1 MKNNVL
7 KQYFGYDEFRQGQ
20 EPLVDGILSGQDV
33 LGIMPTGAGKSICFQ
48 VPALI
53 LDGITIVISPLISLM
68 QDQVKSLAQQ
78 GVSCA
83 YINSSLSIAQVDKAL
98 YNAEMGVYKIIY
110 VAPERLLTERF
121 LQFAQK
127 ANISMLTVDEAHCIS
142 QWGQDFRPSYAQIP
156 SFINLLAKRPVIS
169 AFTATATKHVRDDI
183 IEILQLNNPIVIT
196 TGFDRANLYFEVKQT
211 KDKMTDLLEFLKG
224 KQDLSGV
231 VYCATRKAVDEVSEE
246 LNIKGFCARGY
257 HAGMA
262 QSDRQQNQND
272 FIYDNVKIIV
282 ATNAFGMGI
291 DKSNVNFVVHYNMP
305 KDMESYYQEAGR
317 AGRDGTAAHCLLLY
331 SPKDVVT
338 NQFLIE
344 NNKDKTYENPELE
357 QELKKREYERLK
369 RMTFYA
375 TTFSCLRK
383 DILQYFGET
392 SAENCGNCGNCD
404 IEFETQDATVLAQKI
419 LSCIIRTGERFGLGM
434 IIDVLRGS
442 KNEKVLSWRFDELT
456 VYGICKERADIIKL
470 VAEHLIREGYL
481 EQANEQMAIV
491 KTTVKARDILKG
503 KTNFILQMPK
513 RALAS
518 TAKKHTAGKQ
528 IPYGREKLFEDLRTL
543 RMHYAKEQNAP
554 AFTIFTDSTLIDMC
568 AKLPTNKEQF
578 LNVSGV
584 GQSKLDNYGEVFIAM
599 ISQFVKSNDIKV
611 ETKAQKIK
619 KDRRTSTTN
628 TKLPEPHMIAEI
640 EISENDISVSDVA
653 KNINAMLEYY
663 ECQKI
668 TAVKIAN
675 WLVLLGYL
683 KVVTTE
689 NGNSKVPTEKG
700 FELGIY
706 QENRIRDDYN
716 YDINMYTKEVQKFI
730 AENIIEIL
738 QN

>member
-1 MKNNVL
+1 MKNNIL

-20 EPLVDGILSGQDV
+20 EPLVEGILSGRDV

-53 LDGITIVISPLISLM
+53 LEGITIVISPLISLM
-68 QDQVKSLAQQ
+68 QDQVKSLVQQ

-83 YINSSLSIAQVDKAL
+83 YINSSLTVAQVDKAL

-121 LQFAQK
+121 LQFAQN

-156 SFINLLAKRPVIS
+156 SFINQLATRPVIS
-169 AFTATATKHVRDDI
+169 AFTATATKRVREDI
-183 IEILQLNNPIVIT
+183 SEILQLNNPVIIT

-211 KDKMTDLLEFLKG
+211 KNKMADLLEFLKG
-224 KQDLSGV
+224 KENLSGV
-231 VYCATRKAVDEVSEE
+231 IYCATRKAVDEVSEE
-246 LNIKGFCARGY
+246 LQFRGFSAKGY
-257 HAGMA
+257 HAGMT
-262 QSDRQQNQND
+262 QTERQQNQND
-272 FIYDNVKIIV
+272 FIYDNTKIIV

-331 SPKDVVT
+331 SSKDVFT

-344 NNKDKTYENPELE
+344 NNKDKTYESPELE
-357 QELKKREYERLK
+357 QELKQREYERLK
-369 RMTFYA
+369 RITFYA
-375 TTFSCLRK
+375 TTYNCLRK

-392 SAENCGNCGNCD
+392 APEKCDNCGNCNV
-404 IEFETQDATVLAQKI
+404 EYETQDATILAQKI

-434 IIDVLRGS
+434 VIDVLRGS
-442 KNEKVLSWRFDELT
+442 KNEKVLNWHFDELS
-456 VYGICKERADIIKL
+456 VYGICKERADVIKL

-481 EQANEQMAIV
+481 EQSNEQMAVV
-491 KTTVKARDILKG
+491 KTTASAKSLLKG
-503 KTNFILQMPK
+503 ETSFNLKMPK
-513 RALAS
+513 QSLVSA
-518 TAKKHTAGKQ
+518 AKKHTAGKQ
-528 IPYGREKLFEDLRTL
+528 IPHGREKLFEDLRTL

-568 AKLPTNKEQF
+568 AKLPTTKEQF
-578 LNVSGV
+578 LDVSGI
-584 GQSKLDNYGEVFIAM
+584 GQKKLDNYGEVFIAM
-599 ISQFVKSNDIKV
+599 ISQFVKGNDIKTESKV
-611 ETKAQKIK
+611 EKVK
-619 KDRRTSTTN
+619 KDKN
-628 TKLPEPHMIAEI
+628 TKTNLKMPEPRMIDEI
-640 EISENDISVSDVA
+640 ELSDEGISVMVLV

-663 ECQKI
+663 ECQK
-668 TAVKIAN
+668 ASVVKVSN
-675 WLVLLGYL
+675 WLLELGYL
-683 KVVTTE
+683 QVQESE
-689 NGNSKVPTEKG
+689 NGNNKVPTEKG

-706 QENRIRDDYN
+706 QEKREKDNYSYN
-716 YDINMYTKEVQKFI
+716 INLYPREVQKFI
-730 AENIIEIL
+730 AESIIEIL
-738 QN
+738 QF